1 MALAQLN
8 LENLD
13 GNNGFIIPGIDQ
25 FDNLGRSVSNAGD
38 INGDGIEDF
47 IVGAP
52 YADAGYYSY
61 SNEGE
66 AYVVFGTSEGFDA
79 ELDLTTLDGSNGF
92 IVSGIDPDGNLGS
105 SVSSVGDI
113 NGDGIDDLILG
124 ASGAGEII
132 YDYGFEYSDRRGEA
146 YVIFG
151 KTESFE
157 AELDLNTLNGNNGF
171 TVSGLDQFDNLGR
184 AVSSAG
190 DINGDG
196 IDDIIIGTPYAD
208 TAYSSDFDAGK
219 AYVVFGTTKEFN
231 PEFDLT
237 TLDGTNGFIIPGL
250 DQGDNLGRA
259 VSSAGDINGDGIDDL
274 IIGSNAGS
282 YSYSSEGEAYVV
294 FGKTSGFAAE
304 LDLTTL
310 NGNNGFIIPG
320 LERFDNLGRSVSSA
334 GDINGD
340 GIDDLIIGAPYADT
354 GYYSYS
360 DQGEAYVVFGTS
372 EGFDAELNLNTLN
385 GTNGFTISGL
395 DQFDN
400 LGRAVSSAGDFNGDG
415 FDDLLV
421 SAPNAGSNNPYGGS
435 NGEGEVYILFGSS
448 DGFGAD
454 IDLNALDADDGFIIR
469 GLDNFDNLGV
479 SVSSAGDVNGDG
491 LDDILVGAP
500 NAGSTSSYSS
510 EGEAYIIFGFAP
522 VELTGTAGDDL
533 LTGSPGAD
541 FLSGLGGNDTLEGLG
556 GDDNILGG
564 SGNDSILAGGG
575 DDIVQGGTGADNLS
589 GEDGQDIL
597 VGDTGNDTISGGGGK
612 DALSG
617 GDDDDSLLGN
627 GGKDTLNGDDGIDTL
642 RGGGGD
648 DLLRGG
654 SEGDRL
660 FGQRGNDTIDGNSGF
675 DILRGG
681 SGNDL
686 LNGGSG
692 RDRLFGQAEDDI
704 LNGES
709 GSDYLVG
716 GRGNDFIDGGEE
728 DDFIIGVDI
737 EGSNLTPGSG
747 EIDTLTG
754 AEGSDTFVLGDAD
767 TVYYSDGN
775 NVTAG
780 DSDFA
785 LIKDFDPTED
795 RIQLNGSAEFYT
807 LDLFTTNSGSINAK
821 LIFDPGIIAA
831 GEVIAL
837 IENVSPELS
846 LDDPGF
852 EFV

>member
-66 AYVVFGTSEGFDA
+66 VYVVFGKTEGFDA

-171 TVSGLDQFDNLGR
+171 TV
-184 AVSSAG
+184 
-190 DINGDG
+190 
-196 IDDIIIGTPYAD
+196 
-208 TAYSSDFDAGK
+208 
-219 AYVVFGTTKEFN
+219 
-231 PEFDLT
+231 
-237 TLDGTNGFIIPGL
+237 
-250 DQGDNLGRA
+250 
-259 VSSAGDINGDGIDDL
+259 
-274 IIGSNAGS
+274 
-282 YSYSSEGEAYVV
+282 
-294 FGKTSGFAAE
+294 
-304 LDLTTL
+304 
-310 NGNNGFIIPG
+310 
-320 LERFDNLGRSVSSA
+320 
-334 GDINGD
+334 
-340 GIDDLIIGAPYADT
+340 
-354 GYYSYS
+354 
-360 DQGEAYVVFGTS
+360 
-372 EGFDAELNLNTLN
+372 
-385 GTNGFTISGL
+385 SGL

-716 GRGNDFIDGGEE
+716 GRGNDLIDGGEE